1 MKKSYCVIIA
11 FLLLNVVACTSS
23 DKPKQE
29 SSSDSVENVSQEKI
43 ETPCTIVFHNVE
55 LSDSILNANN
65 TGNLYKTELYCQWM
79 PKSENV
85 QFSVLCDSVNSWI
98 CQLFCDS
105 SCVMKDDISTL
116 ANRFSDS
123 NMKNMKEY
131 LTEDEF
137 FSDPNTVLDEPL
149 TQEYK
154 VSLLYENDTLVTMGF
169 SDYEYLYGAHGSYV
183 YVGATFNKQT
193 GHRYDS
199 DLLEKYGKSKQDE
212 LIKNGLKQYFE
223 VSSDEELFDL
233 LTLDDNKIP
242 FPSNLYVTDKGIV
255 ASYQV
260 YEIGCYAMGMPSFL
274 IPFE

>member
-1 MKKSYCVIIA
+1 MKKSYSIIIA
-11 FLLLNVVACTSS
+11 FILLNVVACTSS
-23 DKPKQE
+23 ETSRQDTA
-29 SSSDSVENVSQEKI
+29 SDNAENVTQDII
-43 ETPCTIVFHNVE
+43 ETPATIVLRDIE
-55 LSDSILNANN
+55 LRDSLPNANN
-65 TGNLYKTELYCQWM
+65 TGTLYKNELFCQWM
-79 PKSENV
+79 PKSENT
-85 QFSVLCDSVNSWI
+85 QFPVLCDSINSWI

-105 SCVMKDDISTL
+105 LYALKDEIPTL
-116 ANRFSDS
+116 AKRFSDA
-123 NMKNMKEY
+123 NVKKMKENLADDVFY
-131 LTEDEF
+131 FEPDV
-137 FSDPNTVLDEPL
+137 VLDEPL
-149 TQEYK
+149 SQEYK
-154 VSLLYENDTLVTMGF
+154 FSRLYENDTLVTMSF

-199 DLLEKYGKSKQDE
+199 DLFDKYDKQKQEE

>member
-1 MKKSYCVIIA
+1 MKKSYSIIVA
-11 FLLLNVVACTSS
+11 FILLNVVACTSS
-23 DKPKQE
+23 ETSRQDTA
-29 SSSDSVENVSQEKI
+29 SDNAENVTQDII
-43 ETPCTIVFHNVE
+43 ETLATIVLRDIE
-55 LSDSILNANN
+55 LRDSLPNANN
-65 TGNLYKTELYCQWM
+65 TGTLYKNELFCQWM

-131 LTEDEF
+131 LAEDEF

-199 DLLEKYGKSKQDE
+199 DLFDKYDKQKQEE

>member
-1 MKKSYCVIIA
+1 MKKSYSIIVA
-11 FLLLNVVACTSS
+11 FILLNVVACTSS
-23 DKPKQE
+23 ETSRQDTA
-29 SSSDSVENVSQEKI
+29 SDNAENVTQDII
-43 ETPCTIVFHNVE
+43 ETLATTVLRDIE
-55 LSDSILNANN
+55 LRDSLPNANN
-65 TGNLYKTELYCQWM
+65 TGTLYKNELFCQWM

-131 LTEDEF
+131 LAEDEF

-199 DLLEKYGKSKQDE
+199 DLFDKYDKQKQEE

>member
-1 MKKSYCVIIA
+1 MKKSYSIIIA
-11 FLLLNVVACTSS
+11 FILLNVVACTSS
-23 DKPKQE
+23 ETSRQDTA
-29 SSSDSVENVSQEKI
+29 SDNAENVTQDII
-43 ETPCTIVFHNVE
+43 ETPATIVLRDIE
-55 LSDSILNANN
+55 LRDSLPNANN
-65 TGNLYKTELYCQWM
+65 TGTLYKNELFCQWM
-79 PKSENV
+79 PKSENT
-85 QFSVLCDSVNSWI
+85 QFPVLCDSVNSWI

-105 SCVMKDDISTL
+105 LYVLKDEIPTL
-116 ANRFSDS
+116 AKRFSDA

-131 LTEDEF
+131 LAEDEF